1 MTTQISAP
9 ARSPR
14 FTAVSVKDRFIAAFP
29 LLVLIVLV
37 GLVLAQQPNFLGAAS
52 VRGLLESL
60 APILLLALGQTF
72 VILTGGIDLSFAVVA
87 SLSTVLLALW
97 LPEMGAIAVP
107 IVLIAACLTG
117 VLTGT
122 VVAFAQI
129 PSFIVTLGAMGL
141 WSGIALTLSQ
151 ASTIR
156 ISTGYEAIGW
166 ITDMR
171 IAGLPVSALLT
182 ITLAVIIS
190 LVIKTFAKGRSLHAM
205 GLAESAL
212 LMSGNNTRL
221 IRILAFAACGLFS
234 GLAGL
239 VLASSQYSGGP
250 SLGDTLMLPAIAAV
264 VIGGNAITGGVGG
277 PMKTLV
283 GALIIVVL
291 RVGLTAIGI
300 DPAYEQIV
308 YGAVIVGAVVLTI
321 DRSRLG
327 IVK

>member
-1 MTTQISAP
+1 MTAQTDTMTRRWMGDASI
-9 ARSPR
+9 
-14 FTAVSVKDRFIAAFP
+14 KDRLIAALP
-29 LLVLIVLV
+29 LIVLV
-37 GLVLAQQPNFLGAAS
+37 ALVLLVIAQQPNFLAPAN
-52 VRGLLESL
+52 VRGLLEGL

-97 LPEMGAIAVP
+97 LPDMGAAAAVLVP
-107 IVLIAACLTG
+107 LITLG
-117 VLTGT
+117 IGLLVGL
-122 VVAFAQI
+122 VVAVAQV

-141 WSGIALTLSQ
+141 WSGVALTLSS

-156 ISTGYEAIGW
+156 ISTGYDVIGW

-171 IAGLPVSALLT
+171 IAGLPVSALLA
-182 ITLAVIIS
+182 ILLAVIAA
-190 LVIKTFAKGRSLHAM
+190 LAFKTLAKGRTFHAM
-205 GLAESAL
+205 GLAEKAL
-212 LMSGNNTRL
+212 LMSGNSTRM
-221 IRILAFAACGLFS
+221 IRVAAFGLCGLFS

-250 SLGDTLMLPAIAAV
+250 TLGDTLMLPAIAAV

-283 GALIIVVL
+283 GAFIIIVL
-291 RVGLTAIGI
+291 RVGLNAIGVN
-300 DPAYEQIV
+300 PAYEQIV
-308 YGAVIVGAVVLTI
+308 YGAIIIGAVVLTI

>member
-1 MTTQISAP
+1 MAILTPT
-9 ARSPR
+9 RPR
-14 FTAVSVKDRFIAAFP
+14 QAAASGVTVKDRIIAVFP

-37 GLVLAQQPNFLGAAS
+37 LLVLTQQPNFLSLAS
-52 VRGLLESL
+52 VRGLLESM
-60 APILLLALGQTF
+60 APILLLAIGQTF
-72 VILTGGIDLSFAVVA
+72 VILTGGIDLSFAVVS

-97 LPEMGAIAVP
+97 LPDMGVGALILVP
-107 IVLIAACLTG
+107 ILACLTG

-129 PSFIVTLGAMGL
+129 PSFIVSLGAMGL
-141 WSGIALTLSQ
+141 WTGVALTLSS

-156 ISTGYEAIGW
+156 ISAGYDVIGW
-166 ITDMR
+166 VTDMR
-171 IAGLPVSALLT
+171 IAGLPVSALLA
-182 ITLAVIIS
+182 ILLAILIS
-190 LVIKTFAKGRSLHAM
+190 VAIRVLNRGRALHTM
-205 GLAESAL
+205 GLAENAL
-212 LMSGNNTRL
+212 LMSGNPTRAY
-221 IRILAFAACGLFS
+221 RILAFALCGLFS
-234 GLAGL
+234 GLAGV

-277 PMKTLV
+277 PLKTLV

-291 RVGLTAIGI
+291 RVGLNAIGI
-300 DPAYEQIV
+300 DPAYEQII
-308 YGAVIVGAVVLTI
+308 YGAVIIGAVVLTI